1 VAYFGGAEDVAAF
14 DAAVRDASDEEAITA
29 ALAAW
34 NDVLPAGAAE
44 LVSICNQHPGFADL
58 RDALNLDFVRFNDA
72 LGGVDPP
79 YPPLRHPERHERAM
93 ARFVEAHGQ
102 AILDRLREA
111 YLPAA
116 LDGGDLTAYG
126 EARSLAGLETDRAWL
141 DLYAEPPDELVA
153 QQVGTWLAG
162 HGAST
167 DLARQSE
174 LAGVSSEAAW
184 PAVDQPIGR
193 PRFVSGPPMA
203 QHPMPTG
210 CTRSPHASVRRA
222 GKSAIW
228 LIALFLC
235 CPCYLREHS
244 GPGASMVSGH
254 DQPTGR

>member
-1 VAYFGGAEDVAAF
+1 
-14 DAAVRDASDEEAITA
+14 VRDASDEEAITA

-116 LDGGDLTAYG
+116 LDGGDLTAYD
-126 EARSLAGLETDRAWL
+126 EARSLAGLETDPAWL

-174 LAGVSSEAAW
+174 LAGVSDLRSLNFAHLDQVVRDAETRIRAWTRKHGVAIPAGWNAPMSGARSALERSYRADFSELSADQILDLVAEALGW
-184 PAVDQPIGR
+184 PD
-193 PRFVSGPPMA
+193 
-203 QHPMPTG
+203 
-210 CTRSPHASVRRA
+210 
-222 GKSAIW
+222 
-228 LIALFLC
+228 
-235 CPCYLREHS
+235 
-244 GPGASMVSGH
+244 
-254 DQPTGR
+254 